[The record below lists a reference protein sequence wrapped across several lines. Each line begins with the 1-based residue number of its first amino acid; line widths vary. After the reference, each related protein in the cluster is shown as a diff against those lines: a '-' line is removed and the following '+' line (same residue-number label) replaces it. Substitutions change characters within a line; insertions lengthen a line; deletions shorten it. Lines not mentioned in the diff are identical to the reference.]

1 MPTSSPAFGDD
12 SLLALRFHNTRPG
25 LELIQ
30 IADAA
35 LPVARIT
42 AEVLAQDSKDL
53 PLMEEF
59 VLRLV
64 EHNVSSARGIAGL
77 LGLPENMVER
87 TVAVLFG
94 SDDLKWARPTAA
106 DVGRAPGLR
115 LTDKGHLTAQR
126 AAAIAP
132 VRVNQPLVYD
142 QMLWKVAPYDRR
154 TTIPRGQA
162 EENGLLMLPVAQSG
176 PVNDGDITAAEITTL
191 LRENGNNKREVLQ
204 VKGISQ
210 APARRVLP
218 VKLLVYADAE
228 RTDVEVG
235 IVVDGELSQAH
246 ELALIGH
253 GGAKALGITVAPPPE
268 RPLLDPDLEKA
279 RVPLH
284 EVTQQRAEQAAFQ
297 LGAHAPPPGPPAVQQ
312 PQADEIRAIGVFE
325 HPDVLDDALTN
336 ARRRILIISPWIKNA
351 IITTDFLSKLE
362 RRVKQG
368 VKVDIAYGYEENDT
382 KTDPASV
389 RKLTNLA
396 DRYRD
401 KLSFTRLKSTHAKV
415 LVYDDVW
422 VTTSFNWLSF
432 KGDPERTYRMEE
444 GSLVRNR
451 QIADTQYTR
460 YLELIADQRR

>member
-1 MPTSSPAFGDD
+1 MLTSSPVFGDD
-12 SLLALRFHNTRPG
+12 SLLALRYHNTRPG

-30 IADAA
+30 IVDAA

-64 EHNVSSARGIAGL
+64 DRKVTSARGIAGL
-77 LGLPENMVER
+77 LGLPENMVDR

-94 SDDLKWARPTAA
+94 SDDLRWARPRPADTA
-106 DVGRAPGLR
+106 GSPGLR
-115 LTDKGHLTAQR
+115 LTDKGHLTAQK
-126 AAAIAP
+126 AAAVAP

-154 TTIPRGQA
+154 TAIPRGQA
-162 EENGLLMLPVAQSG
+162 EENGMIMLPVARSG
-176 PVNDGDITAAEITTL
+176 PVNDGDITAAEITGL
-191 LRENGNNKREVLQ
+191 LRENGNNNREVLQ
-204 VKGISQ
+204 VKSITQ
-210 APARRVLP
+210 AQARRVLP
-218 VKLLVYADAE
+218 VKLLVYADAD
-228 RTDVEVG
+228 RTDIEIGV
-235 IVVDGELSQAH
+235 VVDGELSQAH

-253 GGAKALGITVAPPPE
+253 GGAKSLGITVAPPPE

-279 RVPLH
+279 RVPLQ
-284 EVTQQRAEQAAFQ
+284 EVTQHRAEQAAFQ
-297 LGAHAPPPGPPAVQQ
+297 LGVQTPTPGTPAAPR

-325 HPDVLDDALTN
+325 HPDVLDEALTH
-336 ARRRILIISPWIKNA
+336 ALRRLLIISPWITKA
-351 IITTDFLSKLE
+351 IITTDFLGKLE
-362 RRVKQG
+362 RLLSRG
-368 VKVDIAYGYEENDT
+368 VKVNIAYGYEENDT

-396 DRYRD
+396 GRYRD

-432 KGDPERTYRMEE
+432 KGDPERAYRMEE

-451 QIADTQYTR
+451 QIADTQYAR

>member
-1 MPTSSPAFGDD
+1 M
-12 SLLALRFHNTRPG
+12 ALRFHNTRPG

-87 TVAVLFG
+87 TIAVLFG

-106 DVGRAPGLR
+106 DADRAPGLR
-115 LTDKGHLTAQR
+115 LTDKGHLTAQK
-126 AAAIAP
+126 AAAVAP

-162 EENGLLMLPVAQSG
+162 EEHDMIMLPVAQSG
-176 PVNDGDITAAEITTL
+176 PVNDGAITAAEITAL

-204 VKGISQ
+204 VKSISQ

-218 VKLLVYADAE
+218 VKLLVYADPD

-279 RVPLH
+279 RVPLQ
-284 EVTQQRAEQAAFQ
+284 EVTQHRAEQAAFQ
-297 LGAHAPPPGPPAVQQ
+297 LGAQAPTPGPPAVQRRH
-312 PQADEIRAIGVFE
+312 QANEIRAIGVFE
-325 HPDVLDDALTN
+325 HPDVLYDALTN

-351 IITTDFLSKLE
+351 IITTDFLSNLE
-362 RRVKQG
+362 RRVNQG

-382 KTDPASV
+382 KTDSASV

-401 KLSFTRLKSTHAKV
+401 KFSFTRLKSTHAKV

-460 YLELIADQRR
+460 YLELISDHRR

>member
-64 EHNVSSARGIAGL
+64 DHNVSSARGIAGL
-77 LGLPENMVER
+77 LGLPENMVDR

-94 SDDLKWARPTAA
+94 SDDLKWGRPTTEDA
-106 DVGRAPGLR
+106 GRTPSLR
-115 LTDKGHLTAQR
+115 LTDKGHLTAQK
-126 AAAIAP
+126 AAAVAP

-162 EENGLLMLPVAQSG
+162 EENGMIMLPVARSG
-176 PVNDGDITAAEITTL
+176 PVNDGDITAAEITAL

-218 VKLLVYADAE
+218 VKLLVYADAD

-253 GGAKALGITVAPPPE
+253 GGAKALGITVAPPPNALSWTLTLK
-268 RPLLDPDLEKA
+268 RPAYRCRRSPSS
-279 RVPLH
+279 
-284 EVTQQRAEQAAFQ
+284 
-297 LGAHAPPPGPPAVQQ
+297 VQNR
-312 PQADEIRAIGVFE
+312 P
-325 HPDVLDDALTN
+325 HSSSALT
-336 ARRRILIISPWIKNA
+336 PP
-351 IITTDFLSKLE
+351 
-362 RRVKQG
+362 RRVRRKFSSHRQTRS
-368 VKVDIAYGYEENDT
+368 E
-382 KTDPASV
+382 PSASSST
-389 RKLTNLA
+389 RTSSTTHSPTLA
-396 DRYRD
+396 
-401 KLSFTRLKSTHAKV
+401 
-415 LVYDDVW
+415 
-422 VTTSFNWLSF
+422 
-432 KGDPERTYRMEE
+432 
-444 GSLVRNR
+444 
-451 QIADTQYTR
+451 ADS
-460 YLELIADQRR
+460 